1 MKKSQMFFLFVSV
14 IACMVT
20 IISSLHAAE
29 IIYLEGSVQVQ
40 GEQEEGWRN
49 AELGTKVDIG
59 DKIRTARKSI
69 ADVALDEA
77 KKNTIRI
84 NPKTLVMLD
93 SANPGTIDRL
103 DLSRGM
109 VYAKVENI
117 QSGLS
122 FEVSTPSA
130 VAGVR
135 GSAYSVYVERDED
148 EIKAYKDSAFV
159 QAYDADGNLI
169 TEVTVPEGFK
179 TFVERFEGPGSL
191 IQVTLREF
199 SRFDDVADEIASHE
213 EGNMEVRREQERA
226 AQQEAQS
233 SEDKLDEGQ
242 DAQDLTDTLSD
253 LKDQTQENTQDD
265 DIDDFRGGHEEEMGP
280 Y

>member
-1 MKKSQMFFLFVSV
+1 MKRYQMIFLFVSV

-40 GEQEEGWRN
+40 GEQEEGWRS
-49 AELGTKVDIG
+49 AELGTKVDVG

-84 NPKTLVMLD
+84 SPKTLVMLD

-233 SEDKLDEGQ
+233 SEEKLDEGQ
-242 DAQDLTDTLSD
+242 DAQDVTDTLSD

>member
-49 AELGTKVDIG
+49 AELGTKVDVG

-84 NPKTLVMLD
+84 SPKTLVILD

-233 SEDKLDEGQ
+233 SEEKLDEGQ
-242 DAQDLTDTLSD
+242 AAQDVTDTLSD